1 MQIGRQDRYTHCIY
15 GMAIM
20 GSPDTFGQFCDGFGD
35 VGPASQALSRL
46 QSDW

>member
-1 MQIGRQDRYTHCIY
+1 MQIGRQDRYINGIC

-20 GSPDTFGQFCDGFGD
+20 DSPDTFGLFCDVFGD
-35 VGPASQALSRL
+35 LGPASQALSRL